1 MYKTDSIS
9 WYNINKQADNVIHV
23 NLLYKE
29 IIIMKK
35 KAQITV
41 AVLFLLSFIKSFFY
55 SSNAYDIVFILS
67 CLGIYLSYEY
77 IQDRMI
83 TQKIEELKKE
93 TEEKFKVIEKEQK
106 DTKQYVSSVSA
117 GIGFKR

>member
-1 MYKTDSIS
+1 
-9 WYNINKQADNVIHV
+9 
-23 NLLYKE
+23 
-29 IIIMKK
+29 MKK